1 MTGLAVLPV
10 ILLILFLI
18 LAFRW
23 RYPVA
28 EGRTVLRLFAI
39 LIGLLVVLAIAA
51 QFVRPVADSFPY
63 VGEDAA
69 NELDDIYSKIII
81 EENPDAVPE
90 DQILSRMTFEIAGD
104 TLTIRAAETA
114 DEMSFVQAVI
124 RTGNADVAGLTIF
137 RPALIANGYDLTEA
151 LPLPEAD
158 ISPDGRILTL
168 GSPLHELTINQITG
182 PDLPPFSKND
192 GYSSY
197 HRLPI
202 YLITVPKGTKVKTEG
217 PVDLIEI

>member
-1 MTGLAVLPV
+1 MTALAVLPV
-10 ILLILFLI
+10 MLLLLFLI

-23 RYPVA
+23 RYPVT
-28 EGRTVLRLFAI
+28 EGRTVLRLFAG
-39 LIGLLVVLAIAA
+39 LIGLLAVLAIAA
-51 QFVRPVADSFPY
+51 QFVRPSADSFPY

-69 NELDDIYSKIII
+69 NELDDIYSKVII

-90 DQILSRMTFEIAGD
+90 DQIFSRITFGIVGD
-104 TLTIRAAETA
+104 TLTIRAAEEA

-124 RTGNADVAGLTIF
+124 RTGNGDEAALTIF
-137 RPALIANGYDLTEA
+137 RPKLIANGYDLTEA

-158 ISPDGRILTL
+158 ISPDGQILTL
-168 GSPLHELTINQITG
+168 GSPFLELTINQISE

-202 YLITVPKGTKVKTEG
+202 YLITVPEGTEVKTEG
-217 PVDLIEI
+217 PIDLIEI

>member
-1 MTGLAVLPV
+1 MTALAVLPV
-10 ILLILFLI
+10 MLLLLFLI

-23 RYPVA
+23 RYPVT
-28 EGRTVLRLFAI
+28 EGRTVLRLFAG
-39 LIGLLVVLAIAA
+39 LIGLLAVLAIAA
-51 QFVRPVADSFPY
+51 QFVRPSADSFPY

-69 NELDDIYSKIII
+69 NELDDIYSKVII

-90 DQILSRMTFEIAGD
+90 DQIFSRMTFGIVGD
-104 TLTIRAAETA
+104 TLTIRAAEEA

-124 RTGNADVAGLTIF
+124 RTGNGDEAALTIF
-137 RPALIANGYDLTEA
+137 RPKLIANGYDLTEA

-158 ISPDGRILTL
+158 ISPDGQILTL
-168 GSPLHELTINQITG
+168 GSPFLELTINQISE

-202 YLITVPKGTKVKTEG
+202 YLITVPEGTEVKTEG
-217 PVDLIEI
+217 PIDLIEI